1 MAISLS
7 TFSVFAVDL
16 PKSVKDL
23 HSISCPDYF
32 TKEAAGD
39 WVQSDEYKLPGSVY
53 SKEGATLYVLGCEMY
68 AYNSLVKA
76 YIVDAYETKIVSVA
90 EVMTDGSITATNNL
104 MGGGFDPETNLL
116 GTFQKGRGVG
126 DCGSAAEY
134 KYNPENQ
141 NFVLIEARLK
151 DTCDGED
158 SDWPIVYKK

>member
-1 MAISLS
+1 
-7 TFSVFAVDL
+7 
-16 PKSVKDL
+16 
-23 HSISCPDYF
+23 
-32 TKEAAGD
+32 
-39 WVQSDEYKLPGSVY
+39 
-53 SKEGATLYVLGCEMY
+53 
-68 AYNSLVKA
+68 
-76 YIVDAYETKIVSVA
+76 
-90 EVMTDGSITATNNL
+90 